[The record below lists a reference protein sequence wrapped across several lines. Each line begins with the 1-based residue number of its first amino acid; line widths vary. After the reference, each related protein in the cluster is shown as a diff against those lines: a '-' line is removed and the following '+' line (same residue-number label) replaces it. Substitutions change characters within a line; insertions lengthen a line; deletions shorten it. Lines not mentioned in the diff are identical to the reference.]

1 MLKGPA
7 RLEGPFSMEI
17 KIEAIADANPH
28 KNKTG
33 AGSVLSL
40 VVAVKSSE
48 NLSWQHQFFLFGEA
62 CLVQSKIL
70 RIFICHKVA

>member
-1 MLKGPA
+1 MCTGLMLKGPA

-33 AGSVLSL
+33 QYAPSYP
-40 VVAVKSSE
+40 
-48 NLSWQHQFFLFGEA
+48 F
-62 CLVQSKIL
+62 
-70 RIFICHKVA
+70 